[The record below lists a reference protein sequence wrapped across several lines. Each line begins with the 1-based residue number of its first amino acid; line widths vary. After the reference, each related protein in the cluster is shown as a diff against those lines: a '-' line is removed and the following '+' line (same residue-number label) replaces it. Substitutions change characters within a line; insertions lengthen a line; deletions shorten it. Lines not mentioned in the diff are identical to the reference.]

1 MNRTALEVSLSRRL
15 DRMPITRFHA
25 VFLLLCGLGTMFD
38 AMDSVLIASAI
49 PVLRTGLKLTVA
61 QVTLA
66 GTISTLGLFIG
77 AVLVGGLADRYG
89 RKTTFQVSLVWFSFF
104 SFVCA
109 FSFDFWSLAIFRFVE
124 GIGLGA
130 EVPIV
135 ASYAAEF
142 VPAKRRGTLMS
153 LYQSCFILGII
164 LSSLVGWL
172 IVPRWGWRVLL
183 GIGALPVLL
192 AVWLRKGLPESPRW
206 LIAQGRVEEATA
218 VVEKIENSART
229 LLETVAEEQPQSTTS
244 LPSTVVKQGLFT
256 GRPST
261 TTMLWVLWFTC
272 FASSYGLTTWRPAI
286 FSAAGVP
293 LSQALFWTFV
303 TTLIGVPGFLLAA
316 WLLDK
321 LGRKSVG
328 MGAFALSVVGNF
340 MLGGSGTHLTPLV
353 IWALVLQCSSGLTQA
368 VLYTWTPELY
378 PTNIRARGTS
388 VASSLG
394 RAGQYVIPT
403 LIGGLVLAGSMRAGY
418 GIISGLCIVAILMIM
433 LFGVETKKLSL
444 EALHAR
450 DLQSGKKEGGG
461 SLQWR

>member
-1 MNRTALEVSLSRRL
+1 MNTTALEMNLSKRL
-15 DRMPITRFHA
+15 DRMPITRFH
-25 VFLLLCGLGTMFD
+25 VLFLLLCGLGTMFD

-49 PVLRTGLKLTVA
+49 PVLRGSLKLSLT
-61 QVTLA
+61 QITLV
-66 GTISTLGLFIG
+66 GTIGTLGLFIG
-77 AVLVGGLADRYG
+77 ALFVGGLADKYG
-89 RKTTFQVSLVWFSFF
+89 RKTIFQLSLIWFSLF
-104 SFVCA
+104 SLICA
-109 FSFDFWSLAIFRFVE
+109 FSFDFWSFAIFRFIE

-142 VPAKRRGTLMS
+142 VPAKKRGALMS

-164 LSSLVGWL
+164 LSSLLGWL

-183 GIGALPVLL
+183 GFGAIPVLL

-206 LIAQGRVEEATA
+206 LLARGRIDEATA
-218 VVEKIENSART
+218 VVEKIEASARGRV
-229 LLETVAEEQPQSTTS
+229 ETNPIEQQ
-244 LPSTVVKQGLFT
+244 PSTIPSAPTAARQSLFA

-261 TTMLWVLWFTC
+261 TIMLWVLWFAC

-303 TTLIGVPGFLLAA
+303 TTLVGVPGFLLAA

-321 LGRKSVG
+321 VGRKSVG
-328 MGAFALSVVGNF
+328 VGAFAISVVGNF
-340 MLGGSGTHLTPLV
+340 MFGESGNHLAPLV
-353 IWALVLQCSSGLTQA
+353 VWALVLQCSSGITQA
-368 VLYTWTPELY
+368 LLYTWTPELY

-388 VASSLG
+388 VASSVG

-403 LIGGLVLAGSMRAGY
+403 LIGGFVLAGSMTAGY
-418 GIISGLCIVAILMIM
+418 GIISGLCIIAILVIM

-444 EALHAR
+444 EALHSR
-450 DLQSGKKEGGG
+450 LGRQ
-461 SLQWR
+461 

>member
-1 MNRTALEVSLSRRL
+1 MNTTALEANLSRRL
-15 DRMPITRFHA
+15 DRMPVTRFH
-25 VFLLLCGLGTMFD
+25 VLFLLLCGLGTMFD

-49 PVLRTGLKLTVA
+49 PVLRAGLKLSVA
-61 QVTLA
+61 QVTLV
-66 GTISTLGLFIG
+66 GTISTLGLFLG
-77 AVLVGGLADRYG
+77 ALVVGGLADKYG
-89 RKTTFQVSLVWFSFF
+89 RKAIFQLSLIWFSLF
-104 SFVCA
+104 SLICA
-109 FSFDFWSLAIFRFVE
+109 FSFDFWSLAIFRFIE

-142 VPAKRRGTLMS
+142 VPAKKRGALMS

-164 LSSLVGWL
+164 LSSLLGWL

-183 GIGALPVLL
+183 GAGAIPVLL

-206 LIAQGRVEEATA
+206 LLAQGRVEEATA
-218 VVEKIENSART
+218 VVEEIEKSVKGTIEA
-229 LLETVAEEQPQSTTS
+229 VPAGQQAQPNISPAAAVTKPS
-244 LPSTVVKQGLFT
+244 LFA
-256 GRPST
+256 GRPSVT
-261 TTMLWVLWFTC
+261 IMLWFLWFTC

-321 LGRKSVG
+321 WGRKGVG
-328 MGAFALSVVGNF
+328 VAVFALSVVANF
-340 MLGGSGTHLTPLV
+340 MFGESGKQLVPLV
-353 IWALVLQCSSGLTQA
+353 AWALVLQCTSGISQA
-368 VLYTWTPELY
+368 LVYTWTPELY

-388 VASSLG
+388 VASSIG
-394 RAGQYVIPT
+394 RAGQYIIPT
-403 LIGGLVLAGSMRAGY
+403 IIGGFVLAGSMTAGY
-418 GIISGLCIVAILMIM
+418 GIISGLCIIAIIAIL

-444 EALHAR
+444 EALHG
-450 DLQSGKKEGGG
+450 QGPGH
-461 SLQWR
+461 